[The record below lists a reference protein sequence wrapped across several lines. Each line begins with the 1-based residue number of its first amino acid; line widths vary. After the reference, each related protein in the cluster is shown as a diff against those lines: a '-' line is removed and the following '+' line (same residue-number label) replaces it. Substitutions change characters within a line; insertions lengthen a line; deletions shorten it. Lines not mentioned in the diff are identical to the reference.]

1 MKKALTLL
9 LALLLVLQLAA
20 CGSSGKPSGEPG
32 QPGQPGQPEPAAT
45 ETQPYVY
52 EEGGLTIQV
61 PKTLPAEPEKTDTG
75 ILFRDPEGAW
85 TVRFEPLSVQDAP
98 HRVNNTTVE
107 VQRFLDFGYYQDV
120 KIEDITVGG
129 FSAKRLSF
137 SRNPDWVEASMGYT
151 ASSFTEAHCLILID
165 YQDVVIANWG
175 GMLIDVS
182 APEKTKSA
190 IGPILDDPELQALIG
205 YLEFAQPAT
214 DMTASIPGI
223 TVRFP
228 IRWSVG
234 DDGKS
239 TVWAGVK
246 GEQSGSIFIG
256 STIYADPAEAASTV
270 SESYRTLDIGGRSWY
285 GAVTHVQ
292 LSSSDYYM
300 LQLFTAFTQY
310 HALQVKLTLTG
321 ADEAA
326 LWAYAE
332 GEVFRGILESLQ
344 LEPEAFQDPEKDRI
358 DASGFECN
366 NIGEISAYT
375 GGQADITIPAVIG
388 SNEILGVNTDVFKDN
403 TTLRSVTIEE
413 GVQYIE
419 YGAFRGC
426 VNLETVVLPNSL
438 TYIDYYAFEGC
449 TSLRSVQ
456 FGDSLAVIDNGA
468 FRDCTALQ
476 NVTLPASLAKVGESA
491 FQNAGDGSGSFSAPA
506 EGVAYGRGALAGSRF
521 ASVSIGPGA
530 DLSAENILGS
540 AYVGK
545 VVIGSGC
552 KALGARFM
560 TSPIYNDETGM
571 WHYDASPLELQLNGV
586 EQIGEYAFQGRLG
599 LKAVDLT
606 GAKTLGK
613 NAFENTGLVNI
624 TVPGTVKEVPE
635 SCFLNSPDAVTTTL
649 EEGVERVGPYA
660 FEECGRIYAEQ
671 WALDYLTE
679 EEAAAFGDRAVP
691 NGSPDFDNALTIYL
705 PSTLQYADDMSFGLL
720 FINGV
725 YMLWCTEPDMLP
737 DFHVDAFYHCRHIY
751 QFYFTEETIQNYG
764 DELDERLNQLSDVG
778 TPAWYYE
785 GYEPYWSLDPL
796 E

>member
-20 CGSSGKPSGEPG
+20 CGSSGKPAWEP
-32 QPGQPGQPEPAAT
+32 
-45 ETQPYVY
+45 ETQNPWQLGPGESETRTYEY

-61 PKTLPAEPEKTDTG
+61 PESLPAEPEKTDTG

-120 KIEDITVGG
+120 KIEDVSVGG

-137 SRNPDWVEASMGYT
+137 SRNPDWDEPSMGYT
-151 ASSFTEAHCLILID
+151 ASSFTEAHCVILID
-165 YQDVVIANWG
+165 YQNVVIANWG

-182 APEKTKSA
+182 APPKTKSA
-190 IGPILDDPELQALIG
+190 IQPILDDPDVQTLIG
-205 YLEFAQPAT
+205 NLQFAQPST
-214 DMTASIPGI
+214 EMTASIPGI

-239 TVWAGVK
+239 TLWASVK
-246 GEQSGSIFIG
+246 GEQSGSIFLG
-256 STIYADPAEAASTV
+256 SSIYADPAEAASTV
-270 SESYRTLDIGGRSWY
+270 SENYRTLDIGGRSWY

-292 LSSSDYYM
+292 MSSSDYYM

-332 GEVFRGILESLQ
+332 GAEFRGILESIQ
-344 LEPEAFQDPEKDRI
+344 MDPEAFQDPEKDRM

-375 GGQADITIPAVIG
+375 GSETDITIPAVVG
-388 SNEILGVNTDVFKDN
+388 SNEIVGINTDVFKNN
-403 TTLRSVTIEE
+403 TSLRSVTIQE

-426 VNLETVVLPNSL
+426 TNLETVVLPNSL
-438 TYIDYYAFEGC
+438 SYIDYYAFEGC
-449 TSLRSVQ
+449 TSLRTVQ
-456 FGDSLAVIDNGA
+456 FGEGLSVIDNAA
-468 FRDCTALQ
+468 FRDCTALGE
-476 NVTLPASLAKVGESA
+476 VKLPASLTRVGENA

-506 EGVAYGRGALAGSRF
+506 EGVVYGRCALLGARF
-521 ASVSIGPGA
+521 ASVTFGPKA
-530 DLSAENILGS
+530 DLSADSILGQ

-545 VVIGSGC
+545 LVVGSGC
-552 KALGARFM
+552 TALGEQFM

-624 TVPGTVKEVPE
+624 TVPGTVKVVPE
-635 SCFLNSPDAVTTTL
+635 SCFINCPDVVTITL
-649 EEGVERVGPYA
+649 EEGVERVEAYA
-660 FEECGRIYAEQ
+660 FEECGRIYPDK
-671 WALDYLTE
+671 WNLTFLTE
-679 EEAAAFGDRAVP
+679 EEAAAYGDRAIP
-691 NGSPDFDNALTIYL
+691 NGSPDFDKALTIYL
-705 PSTLQYADDMSFGLL
+705 PSTLQYADDMSFSLL

-737 DFHVDAFYHCRHIY
+737 DFHVDAFYHCRYIH
-751 QFYFTEETIQNYG
+751 QFYFTEETIGKYG
-764 DELDERLNQLSDVG
+764 DELDRRLNELNDVG
-778 TPAWYYE
+778 EPAWYYE
-785 GYEPYWSLDPL
+785 GREPYWSLDPL